1 VFLKLDF
8 RMVHIKTFIKI
19 YKECL
24 TKAGIMWAA
33 CLVLFVLAYLF
44 VLGPQINGKK
54 HLENNLK
61 EKKQQYET
69 AQIAAR
75 EQTRNRLNEEIKS
88 MQSILKNFV
97 VDLKDSANLTFDI
110 GKIANEE
117 QVSSFSIGN
126 KDKQGISEI
135 PDCNAIG
142 ESHIVIGFIAG
153 FNQFATF
160 VNALERHQPVLLVN
174 EFRIS
179 RSNRDK
185 TTYQVTLDVAAF
197 VRKQQERQIAGQPPV
212 PDFDSKI

>member
-1 VFLKLDF
+1 
-8 RMVHIKTFIKI
+8 MVYIKTFIKS
-19 YKECL
+19 YKNYL
-24 TKAGIMWAA
+24 TKAAIIWAA
-33 CLVLFVLAYLF
+33 CLVLIVLAYIF
-44 VLGPQINGKK
+44 FLGPQINSRKRLENELAGKK
-54 HLENNLK
+54 QK
-61 EKKQQYET
+61 YE
-69 AQIAAR
+69 AAKMAAR
-75 EQTRNRLNEEIKS
+75 EQTKARLNEEIKGMRS
-88 MQSILKNFV
+88 TLKDFV

-117 QVSSFSIGN
+117 EVSSFSISN
-126 KDKQGISEI
+126 KNKQGISDI
-135 PDCNAIG
+135 PDCNTIG
-142 ESHIVIGFIAG
+142 ESHIDIGFIAG

-197 VRKQQERQIAGQPPV
+197 VRKQQERQIAGQPSV